1 MEKKNN
7 MTQGHLLVSSKRK
20 NNVLWI
26 LSFFLLGITILVL
39 LFGWYVCD
47 LYQMIKLLS
56 MLFSC
61 LFLIYAVLFIY
72 CLIYDRRIDVFDD
85 RIEFHYTFNKK
96 LDYTIKMGDIDSY
109 ILDSYTFD
117 SLENFPVIPPG
128 YERIRYSSSYR
139 YFLKKDNRLYFY
151 FKEGTYKNEDE
162 LLSVLNENFH
172 LPFEAMSLYISSIEM
187 KMAERGQ
194 YITLQD

>member
-7 MTQGHLLVSSKRK
+7 MTRRHLLVSSKR
-20 NNVLWI
+20 NYNVLWI
-26 LSFFLLGITILVL
+26 LSFYLLGITIFFL

-47 LYQMIKLLS
+47 LYQMIS
-56 MLFSC
+56 ILFPC
-61 LFLIYAVLFIY
+61 LFLISVLFIY

-85 RIEFHYTFNKK
+85 RIEFHYTCNKE

-117 SLENFPVIPPG
+117 YLANSPFISPK

-172 LPFEAMSLYISSIEM
+172 LPFEAMSLYISFIEM